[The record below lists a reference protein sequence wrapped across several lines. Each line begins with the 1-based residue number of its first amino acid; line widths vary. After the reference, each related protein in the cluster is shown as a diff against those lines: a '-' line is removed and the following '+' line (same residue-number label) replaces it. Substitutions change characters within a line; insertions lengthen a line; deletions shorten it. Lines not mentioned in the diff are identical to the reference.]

1 MTSEIISSK
10 EKIVMGRNRFT
21 NAIYLATLAIMLI
34 AVVLSWQRTDTFEQE
49 RASAA
54 ADDREVWMATEKP
67 HISIIGP
74 VVFILFFGLILLGSS
89 RSRLVSEEG
98 V

>member
-1 MTSEIISSK
+1 
-10 EKIVMGRNRFT
+10 
-21 NAIYLATLAIMLI
+21 
-34 AVVLSWQRTDTFEQE
+34 
-49 RASAA
+49 
-54 ADDREVWMATEKP
+54 MATEKP